1 MKGKEVCRTHGGLST
16 GPKTKE
22 GRARC
27 AAAKTVHG
35 RETRAIRQVR
45 SEKMAELYALEMLGR
60 KIGLITG
67 PKARGKKPK
76 GWQLPPGTLY

>member
-45 SEKMAELYALEMLGR
+45 SEKMAELYELELLAR
-60 KIGLITG
+60 KIGMITG
-67 PKARGKKPK
+67 PKTPGRKP
-76 GWQLPPGTLY
+76 GW